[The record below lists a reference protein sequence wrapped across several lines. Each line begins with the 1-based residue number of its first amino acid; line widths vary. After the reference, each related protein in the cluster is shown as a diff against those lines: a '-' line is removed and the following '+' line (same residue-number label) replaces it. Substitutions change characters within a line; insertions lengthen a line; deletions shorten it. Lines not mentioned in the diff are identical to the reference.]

1 MTAVKPKPDHPWH
14 ERIQTDVDRA
24 KLRQRIEGIRQ
35 RIADLKTELKQLE
48 GRLSNAARVRS
59 KN

>member
-1 MTAVKPKPDHPWH
+1 MTAVKPKPDHPWN
-14 ERIQTDVDRA
+14 ERIQNDVDRA
-24 KLRQRIEGIRQ
+24 KLRNRIEGIRH
-35 RIADLKTELKQLE
+35 RIADLKIELKQLE